1 MPDARRVWAEGRR
14 DAGRQA
20 LGDEAHALQNA
31 SAGKVQVHV
40 VVEDDVDHREA
51 ERRLGS
57 DDANAGEALQI
68 HCQRIADLVFHFLRA
83 VTRPV
88 REDDD
93 LVVREV
99 WNRID
104 GRGAQRPPAPA
115 GQADVQ
121 GQHDEAVLQREF
133 NESIDHESRH
143 SSCRARARRYR
154 PGPRVWA
161 DTRRREWL
169 DEQDGEQE
177 MFRDVRRRRGRLP
190 RRPRDEW
197 CLRRL
202 RTTGGSDWR
211 TERVMVDAKAV
222 AD

>member
-1 MPDARRVWAEGRR
+1 MNQSCRLRRSRRDSVGLSTRVPEDVPDARRVRAKRRR

-20 LGDEAHALQNA
+20 LGDETHALQD
-31 SAGKVQVHV
+31 AGAREVQIDV

-51 ERRLGS
+51 ERRLGA
-57 DDANAGEALQI
+57 DDANAGETLQV
-68 HCQRIADLVFHFLRA
+68 HRQRIADLVFHLLRA

-115 GQADVQ
+115 GEADVQ

-133 NESIDHESRH
+133 NESIDHEPQH
-143 SSCRARARRYR
+143 SSCRARARRHR
-154 PGPRVWA
+154 PGTATWV
-161 DTRRREWL
+161 DTRRR
-169 DEQDGEQE
+169 
-177 MFRDVRRRRGRLP
+177 
-190 RRPRDEW
+190 
-197 CLRRL
+197 
-202 RTTGGSDWR
+202 
-211 TERVMVDAKAV
+211 
-222 AD
+222 